1 MSSKNY
7 MFMDSVQTCGRLI
20 LPFSLASSMLL
31 VKKKKKKK
39 IPIECKFII
48 LVFSMSNHFLINLIL
63 FLTSF
68 EIFVCF

>member
-31 VKKKKKKK
+31 VKKKKKK

-48 LVFSMSNHFLINLIL
+48 LVFFHVKSL
-63 FLTSF
+63 FN
-68 EIFVCF
+68 